1 MSDFSNIKKRYQEL
15 KSEREKYTSRWEEIS
30 KYIGTRVRTSTYLN
44 NGEVNK
50 GEDLDKYTEDPT
62 ASLSV
67 QQSADYLKGI
77 MWGNGDNAISLIPTD
92 EVLEM
97 VDKSAVDAWYEYA
110 TRHLLREI
118 NHPNSGFNGALS
130 AYFYD
135 ISAFGTAG
143 IGAFPNS
150 NKDKG
155 RDDNVLIFRP
165 YGIDTLCIDEGKNG
179 MPEVVFNTYQWRCNR
194 LISEFCE
201 KEGGFDEKAFNKLP
215 DKVKQAYENNNLNQ
229 MFTIVQAIL
238 PRDDY
243 TPNAL
248 GKNGC
253 KFVGYWFEESQD
265 EAFYEENYRDL
276 PIAVARAIKIR
287 GEVYGR
293 ASGSMLISSIRCINQ
308 AISDCMV
315 AMGKMVNPPIG
326 VLNTAIFGD
335 DVVDTS
341 ENGLTVLNA
350 AMLQGQAPIIP
361 MQDVGDISSL
371 VQWLVPYLNEKVAT
385 AFKIDILLDFS
396 AGSDMTATEAMQRY
410 SIRGR
415 SISGMIMQQKMEL
428 FDPLLKRCVSIC
440 YDKGVL
446 GLDPIRDAKQIA
458 ELMERGVNDRTIPDA
473 VIECIRQGKPWYKIK
488 FNNEVDRL
496 GKTEKVDDLMKLTN
510 MASILM
516 QLNPEIAGA
525 INWYQLLSDV
535 TESLGLQKNIL
546 SEKEFKKQV
555 AAQAQ
560 QQQMIIEAQ
569 QSLAQSQVN
578 KNNAGA
584 MKDLMNEQ

>member
-1 MSDFSNIKKRYQEL
+1 MSNFENIKKRYNEL

-30 KYIGTRVRTSTYLN
+30 KYIGTRVRASTYVN
-44 NGEVNK
+44 SGEVNK

-77 MWGNGDNAISLIPTD
+77 MWGNGDNAISLLPTD
-92 EVLEM
+92 EVLEL
-97 VDKSAVDAWYEYA
+97 VDKSAVDGWYEYA
-110 TRHLLREI
+110 TKKLLREI

-135 ISAFGTAG
+135 MSAFGTAG

-150 NKDKG
+150 RKEKG
-155 RDDNVLIFRP
+155 HDDNVLVFRP

-194 LISEFCE
+194 LVSEFCE
-201 KEGGFDEKAFNKLP
+201 RDGVFDEKIYAQLP
-215 DKVKQAYENNNLNQ
+215 EKVKQAYEHDNLNQ
-229 MFTIVQAIL
+229 TFTIVQAIL

-243 TPNAL
+243 NPRAL

-253 KFVGYWFEESQD
+253 KYVGYWFEESQN
-265 EAFYEENYRDL
+265 EAFFEEDYKDL

-326 VLNTAIFGD
+326 VLNSAIFGD

-428 FDPLLKRCVSIC
+428 FDPLLKRCISVC

-446 GLDPIRDAKQIA
+446 GLDPIKDAQEIA
-458 ELMERGVNDRTIPDA
+458 ALMERGIQDRTIPDA
-473 VIECIRQGKPWYKIK
+473 VIQCIREGKPWYRIK

-496 GKTEKVDDLMKLTN
+496 GKTEHVDDLMKMVN
-510 MASILM
+510 MASMLM
-516 QLNPEIAGA
+516 QLNPQMSAA
-525 INWYQLLSDV
+525 VNWYQLMADV
-535 TESLGLQKNIL
+535 TESLGLQKNIY
-546 SEKEFKKQV
+546 SENEFKKQV

-560 QQQMIIEAQ
+560 QQQAMIEAQ
-569 QSLAQSQVN
+569 QGLAQSQIN

-584 MKDLMNEQ
+584 MKDLINE

>member
-1 MSDFSNIKKRYQEL
+1 MSNFNNIKKRYQEL

-30 KYIGTRVRTSTYLN
+30 KYIGTRVRPNLN

-50 GEDLDKYTEDPT
+50 GEILDKYTEDPT

-92 EVLEM
+92 EVLEY
-97 VDKSAVDAWYEYA
+97 VDKSQVDGWYEYA
-110 TRHLLREI
+110 TKKLLNEI
-118 NHPNSGFNGALS
+118 NHPNSGFNSALS

-135 ISAFGTAG
+135 ITAFGTAG

-155 RDDNVLIFRP
+155 YDDNVLIFRP

-179 MPEVVFNTYQWRCNR
+179 MPEIVYNTYQWRCNR
-194 LISEFCE
+194 LVSEFCE
-201 KEGGFDEKAFNKLP
+201 KNGQFDKEMFNKLP
-215 DKVKQAYENNNLNQ
+215 DKVKQAYENNDLNRV
-229 MFTIVQAIL
+229 FTIVQAIL

-253 KFVGYWFEESQD
+253 KYIGYWFEES
-265 EAFYEENYRDL
+265 ETKAFFEEDYKDM
-276 PIAVARAIKIR
+276 PISVARAIKIR

-361 MQDVGDISSL
+361 MQDVGDISHI

-428 FDPLLKRCVSIC
+428 FDPLLKRCISVC
-440 YDKGVL
+440 FDKGIL
-446 GLDPIRDAKQIA
+446 GLDPIKDKKEIA
-458 ELMERGVNDRTIPDA
+458 ELMERGIRDRTIPDA
-473 VIECIRQGKPWYKIK
+473 VLECIKEGKSWYKVK

-496 GKTEKVDDLMKLTN
+496 GKTERVDDLMKLTN

-516 QLNPEIAGA
+516 QLNPQIASA
-525 INWYQLLSDV
+525 INWYQLLADV

-546 SEKEFKKQV
+546 SETEFKKQV

-560 QQQMIIEAQ
+560 QQQAMIEAQ
-569 QSLAQSQVN
+569 QGLAQSQMN

-584 MKDLMNEQ
+584 LKELAYGQE

>member
-1 MSDFSNIKKRYQEL
+1 MGNFDNIKKRYQEL

-30 KYIGTRVRTSTYLN
+30 KYIGTRVRASTYLN

-110 TRHLLREI
+110 TKHLLREI

-201 KEGGFDEKAFNKLP
+201 KDGEFDKKAFSKLP

-253 KFVGYWFEESQD
+253 KYVGYWFEESQN
-265 EAFYEENYRDL
+265 EAFFEEDYRDL

-326 VLNTAIFGD
+326 ILNTAVFGD

-350 AMLQGQAPIIP
+350 AMLQGQAPIVP

-428 FDPLLKRCVSIC
+428 FDPLIKRCVSVC

-446 GLDPIRDAKQIA
+446 GLDPIKDAKEIA
-458 ELMERGVNDRTIPDA
+458 ELTARGINDRTIPEA
-473 VIECIRQGKPWYKIK
+473 VVECIREGKPWYKVK

-496 GKTEKVDDLMKLTN
+496 GKTEHVDDLMKMTN

-516 QLNPEIAGA
+516 QLNPQMAMA
-525 INWYQLLSDV
+525 INWYQLLADV
-535 TESLGLQKNIL
+535 SESLGLQKNIL
-546 SEKEFKKQV
+546 SETDFKKQV

-560 QQQMIIEAQ
+560 QQQLAIEAQ
-569 QSLAQSQVN
+569 QGLAQSQIN

>member
-1 MSDFSNIKKRYQEL
+1 MSNFENIKKRYTEL

-30 KYIGTRVRTSTYLN
+30 KYIGTRVRASTYVN
-44 NGEVNK
+44 SGEVNK

-77 MWGNGDNAISLIPTD
+77 MWGNGDNAISLLPTD
-92 EVLEM
+92 EVLEL
-97 VDKSAVDAWYEYA
+97 VDKSAVDGWYEYA
-110 TRHLLREI
+110 TKKLLREI

-135 ISAFGTAG
+135 MSAFGTAG

-150 NKDKG
+150 RKEKG
-155 RDDNVLIFRP
+155 HDDNVLIFRP

-194 LISEFCE
+194 LVSEFCE
-201 KEGGFDEKAFNKLP
+201 RDGVFDEKVYAQLP
-215 DKVKQAYENNNLNQ
+215 EKVKQAYEHDNLNQ
-229 MFTIVQAIL
+229 TFTIVQAIL

-243 TPNAL
+243 NPRAL

-253 KFVGYWFEESQD
+253 KYVGYWFEESQN
-265 EAFYEENYRDL
+265 EAFFEEDYKDL

-326 VLNTAIFGD
+326 VLNSAIFGD
-335 DVVDTS
+335 DIVDTS

-428 FDPLLKRCVSIC
+428 FDPLLKRCISVC

-446 GLDPIRDAKQIA
+446 GLDPIKDAKEIA
-458 ELMERGVNDRTIPDA
+458 ELMERGINDRTIPDA

-496 GKTEKVDDLMKLTN
+496 GKTEHVDDLMKMVN
-510 MASILM
+510 MASMLM
-516 QLNPEIAGA
+516 QLNPQMSAA
-525 INWYQLLSDV
+525 VNWYQLMADV
-535 TESLGLQKNIL
+535 TESLGLQKNIY
-546 SEKEFKKQV
+546 SENEFKKQV

-560 QQQMIIEAQ
+560 QQQAMVEAQ
-569 QSLAQSQVN
+569 QGLAQSQIN

-584 MKDLMNEQ
+584 MKDLINE

>member
-1 MSDFSNIKKRYQEL
+1 MSNFENIKKRYNEL

-30 KYIGTRVRTSTYLN
+30 KYIGTRVRASTYVN
-44 NGEVNK
+44 SGEVNK

-77 MWGNGDNAISLIPTD
+77 MWGNGDNAISLLPTD
-92 EVLEM
+92 EVLEL
-97 VDKSAVDAWYEYA
+97 VDKSAVDGWYEYA
-110 TRHLLREI
+110 TKKLLREI

-135 ISAFGTAG
+135 MSAFGTAG

-150 NKDKG
+150 RKDKG
-155 RDDNVLIFRP
+155 HDDNVLIFRP

-194 LISEFCE
+194 LVSEFCE
-201 KEGGFDEKAFNKLP
+201 RNGKFDEKIYAQLP
-215 DKVKQAYENNNLNQ
+215 DKVKQAYEHDNLNQ
-229 MFTIVQAIL
+229 TFTIVQAIL

-243 TPNAL
+243 NPRAL

-253 KFVGYWFEESQD
+253 KYVGYWFEESQN
-265 EAFYEENYRDL
+265 EAFFEEDYKDL

-326 VLNTAIFGD
+326 VLNSAIFGD

-428 FDPLLKRCVSIC
+428 FDPLLKRCISVC

-446 GLDPIRDAKQIA
+446 GLDPIKDAKEIA
-458 ELMERGVNDRTIPDA
+458 ELMERGINDRTIPDA

-496 GKTEKVDDLMKLTN
+496 GKTEHVDDLMKMVN
-510 MASILM
+510 MASMLM
-516 QLNPEIAGA
+516 QLNPQMSAA
-525 INWYQLLSDV
+525 VNWYQLMADV
-535 TESLGLQKNIL
+535 TESLGLQKNIY
-546 SEKEFKKQV
+546 SENEFKKQV

-560 QQQMIIEAQ
+560 QQQAMVEAQ
-569 QSLAQSQVN
+569 QGLAQSQIN

-584 MKDLMNEQ
+584 MKDLINE

>member
-1 MSDFSNIKKRYQEL
+1 MSNFDNIKKRYQEL

-30 KYIGTRVRTSTYLN
+30 KYIGTRVRTSTYMN
-44 NGEVNK
+44 GGEVNK

-77 MWGNGDNAISLIPTD
+77 MWGNGDNAISLVPTD
-92 EVLEM
+92 EVLEN
-97 VDKSAVDAWYEYA
+97 VDKSAVDGWYEYA
-110 TRHLLREI
+110 TKKLLREI

-150 NKDKG
+150 SREKG
-155 RDDNVLIFRP
+155 HDDNVLIFRP

-201 KEGGFDEKAFNKLP
+201 RDGEFDKKAFAKMP
-215 DKVKQAYENNNLNQ
+215 DKVKQAYEHNNLNQ
-229 MFTIVQAIL
+229 IFTIVQAIL
-238 PRDDY
+238 PREDY
-243 TPNAL
+243 NPRAL

-253 KFVGYWFEESQD
+253 KYVGYWFEESQN
-265 EAFYEENYRDL
+265 EAFFEEDYKDL

-428 FDPLLKRCVSIC
+428 FDPLLKRCISIC

-446 GLDPIRDAKQIA
+446 GLDPVKDAEQIA
-458 ELMERGVNDRTIPDA
+458 ALMERGINDRTIPDA
-473 VIECIRQGKPWYKIK
+473 VIECIRQGKAWYKIK

-496 GKTEKVDDLMKLTN
+496 GKTEHVDDLMKMTN

-516 QLNPEIAGA
+516 QLNPQMALA
-525 INWYQLLSDV
+525 INWYQLLHDV
-535 TESLGLQKNIL
+535 TESLGLQNNIL
-546 SEKEFKKQV
+546 SETEFKKEV
-555 AAQAQ
+555 AAQNQ
-560 QQQMIIEAQ
+560 QQAAAIEAQ
-569 QSLAQSQVN
+569 QGLAQSQIN

-584 MKDLMNEQ
+584 MKDLINE